1 MHPLSPDLSQMSDAD
16 LQKKHS
22 ELMTKLNAAYRMN
35 NGSLLHQLQMI
46 MDDYTQEINR
56 RQQKQLEEILK
67 KNDKFDKIIDI
78 K

>member
-1 MHPLSPDLSQMSDAD
+1 MHPFTPDLSQTSDAE
-16 LQKKHS
+16 LTKKHS

-35 NGSLLHQLQMI
+35 NGSLINQLQMI
-46 MDDYTQEINR
+46 LDDYTQEINR
-56 RQQKQLEEILK
+56 RRQKELEEILK